1 MQPTQKHGAELYRK
15 NKNENSRLKKK
26 VNDALSSCTERT
38 KERMNALKR
47 GLIVSCQAV
56 KGEPLY
62 GYGIMH
68 LFAKA
73 AKEGGATGIRALCD
87 DIDSIKDE
95 VNLPIIGLVKE
106 IYEDSEIYITPT
118 PKEVDRLLETKC
130 DVVCMDATL
139 RSRPDGITLDELY
152 AYARERAGDRELM
165 ADVSTIEEALNAD
178 RLGFDY
184 ISTTMRGY
192 TPYTE
197 QYAIPD
203 IDFVRE
209 CCQKVKNAKVIAEG
223 GVFEVSHME
232 AISEVNPYAVVVGS
246 AITRPKVI
254 TERFMGAL
262 HLKD

>member
-1 MQPTQKHGAELYRK
+1 MSL
-15 NKNENSRLKKK
+15 
-26 VNDALSSCTERT
+26 
-38 KERMNALKR
+38 LKR

-73 AKEGGATGIRALCD
+73 AKEGGATGIRALAPD
-87 DIDSIKDE
+87 VDSIKDE
-95 VNLPIIGLVKE
+95 VNLPVIGLVKE

-118 PKEVDRLLETKC
+118 KAEVDVLLNTKC
-130 DVVCMDATL
+130 DVICMDATL
-139 RSRPDGITLDELY
+139 RSRPGGITLDELY
-152 AYARERAGDRELM
+152 AYARENAGGREIM
-165 ADVSTIEEALNAD
+165 ADVSTIEEAINAD

-192 TPYTE
+192 TPYTKE
-197 QYAIPD
+197 YEIPD
-203 IDFVRE
+203 VDFVRE
-209 CCQKVKNAKVIAEG
+209 CTEKVKNAKVIAEG

-232 AISEVNPYAVVVGS
+232 AISKVNPYAVVVGS

-254 TERFMGAL
+254 TERLLGAL
-262 HLKD
+262 KLK

>member
-1 MQPTQKHGAELYRK
+1 MSL
-15 NKNENSRLKKK
+15 
-26 VNDALSSCTERT
+26 
-38 KERMNALKR
+38 LKR

-73 AKEGGATGIRALCD
+73 AKEGGATGIRALVD
-87 DIDSIKDE
+87 DVDSIKDE
-95 VNLPIIGLVKE
+95 VNLPVIGLVKE

-118 PKEVDRLLETKC
+118 KKEVDRLLATKC
-130 DVVCMDATL
+130 DVICMDATL
-139 RSRPDGITLDELY
+139 RTRPGGITLDELY
-152 AYARERAGDRELM
+152 AYARERAGGREIM
-165 ADVSTIEEALNAD
+165 ADVSTIEEAINAD

-192 TPYTE
+192 TPYTKE
-197 QYAIPD
+197 YEIPD
-203 IDFVRE
+203 VDFVKE
-209 CCQKVKNAKVIAEG
+209 CLEKVKHSKVIAEG
-223 GVFEVSHME
+223 GVFEVGHME

-254 TERFMGAL
+254 TERLLGAL
-262 HLKD
+262 KLK

>member
-1 MQPTQKHGAELYRK
+1 MHRK
-15 NKNENSRLKKK
+15 DLKMS
-26 VNDALSSCTERT
+26 L
-38 KERMNALKR
+38 LKR

-73 AKEGGATGIRALCD
+73 AKEGGATGIRALVD
-87 DIDSIKDE
+87 DVDSIKDE

-118 PKEVDRLLETKC
+118 KKEVDRLLATKC
-130 DVVCMDATL
+130 DVLCMDATL
-139 RSRPDGITLDELY
+139 RTRPGGITLDELY
-152 AYARERAGDRELM
+152 AYARENAGEREIM
-165 ADVSTIEEALNAD
+165 ADVSTIEEAINAD

-192 TPYTE
+192 TPYTKE
-197 QYAIPD
+197 YEIPD
-203 IDFVRE
+203 VDFVKE
-209 CCQKVKNAKVIAEG
+209 CLDKVKHSKVIAEG

-232 AISEVNPYAVVVGS
+232 AISRVNPYAVVVGS

-254 TERFMGAL
+254 TERLLGAL
-262 HLKD
+262 KLK

>member
-1 MQPTQKHGAELYRK
+1 MSLLE
-15 NKNENSRLKKK
+15 
-26 VNDALSSCTERT
+26 
-38 KERMNALKR
+38 R

-73 AKEGGATGIRALCD
+73 AKEGGATGIRALVD

-106 IYEDSEIYITPT
+106 IYDDSEIYITPT
-118 PKEVDRLLETKC
+118 KAEIDRLLATKC
-130 DVVCMDATL
+130 DVLCMDATL
-139 RSRPDGITLDELY
+139 RSRPGGITLDELY
-152 AYARERAGDRELM
+152 AYARENAGGREIM
-165 ADVSTIEEALNAD
+165 ADVSTIEEAINAD

-192 TPYTE
+192 TPYTKE
-197 QYAIPD
+197 YEIPD
-203 IDFVRE
+203 VAFVKE
-209 CCQKVKNAKVIAEG
+209 CLEKVKNAKVIAEG

-254 TERFMGAL
+254 TERLLGAL
-262 HLKD
+262 KLK

>member
-1 MQPTQKHGAELYRK
+1 MSL
-15 NKNENSRLKKK
+15 
-26 VNDALSSCTERT
+26 
-38 KERMNALKR
+38 LKR

-73 AKEGGATGIRALCD
+73 AKEGGATGIRALVD
-87 DIDSIKDE
+87 DVDSIKNE

-118 PKEVDRLLETKC
+118 KAEVDRLLATKC
-130 DVVCMDATL
+130 DVLCMDATL
-139 RSRPDGITLDELY
+139 RSRPGGITLEELY
-152 AYARERAGDRELM
+152 AYARENANGREIM
-165 ADVSTIEEALNAD
+165 ADVSTIEEAINAD
-178 RLGFDY
+178 RIGFDY

-192 TPYTE
+192 TPYTK
-197 QYAIPD
+197 QYEIPD
-203 IDFVRE
+203 VDFVQE
-209 CCQKVKNAKVIAEG
+209 CKDKVKNAKVIAEG

-232 AISEVNPYAVVVGS
+232 AISKVNPYAVVVGS

-254 TERFMGAL
+254 TERLLGAL
-262 HLKD
+262 NLED

>member
-1 MQPTQKHGAELYRK
+1 MSL
-15 NKNENSRLKKK
+15 
-26 VNDALSSCTERT
+26 
-38 KERMNALKR
+38 LKR

-73 AKEGGATGIRALCD
+73 AKEGGATGIRALVD
-87 DIDSIKDE
+87 DVDSIKDE
-95 VNLPIIGLVKE
+95 VNLPVIGLVKE

-118 PKEVDRLLETKC
+118 KAEVDVLLNTKC
-130 DVVCMDATL
+130 DVICMDATL
-139 RSRPDGITLDELY
+139 RSRPGGITLDELY
-152 AYARERAGDRELM
+152 AYARENAGGREIM
-165 ADVSTIEEALNAD
+165 ADVSTIEEAINAD

-192 TPYTE
+192 TPYTKE
-197 QYAIPD
+197 YEIPD
-203 IDFVRE
+203 VDFVRE
-209 CCQKVKNAKVIAEG
+209 CTEKVKNAKVIAEG

-232 AISEVNPYAVVVGS
+232 AISKVNPYAVVVGS

-254 TERFMGAL
+254 TERLLGAL
-262 HLKD
+262 ELK

>member
-1 MQPTQKHGAELYRK
+1 MKKGQKM
-15 NKNENSRLKKK
+15 S
-26 VNDALSSCTERT
+26 
-38 KERMNALKR
+38 ALKR

-73 AKEGGATGIRALCD
+73 AKAGGACGIRALCD

-95 VNLPIIGLVKE
+95 VDLPVIGLVKE

-118 PKEVDRLLETKC
+118 KAEVDRLLATGC
-130 DVVCMDATL
+130 DVICMDATL
-139 RSRPDGITLDELY
+139 RSRPGGITLEELY
-152 AYARERAGDRELM
+152 NYARSNAEGREIM
-165 ADVSTIEEALNAD
+165 ADVSTIEEAINAD
-178 RLGFDY
+178 KLGFDY

-192 TPYTE
+192 TPYTT
-197 QYAIPD
+197 QYEIPD
-203 IDFVRE
+203 VDFVRE
-209 CCQKVKNAKVIAEG
+209 CKEKVKNAKVIAEG

-232 AISEVNPYAVVVGS
+232 AISKVNPYAVVVGS

-254 TERFMGAL
+254 TERLLGAL
-262 HLKD
+262 KLED

>member
-1 MQPTQKHGAELYRK
+1 M
-15 NKNENSRLKKK
+15 S
-26 VNDALSSCTERT
+26 
-38 KERMNALKR
+38 ALKR

-73 AKEGGATGIRALCD
+73 AKEGGACGIRALCD
-87 DIDSIKDE
+87 DVDSIKDE
-95 VNLPIIGLVKE
+95 VNLPVIGLVKE
-106 IYEDSEIYITPT
+106 IYDDSEIYITPT
-118 PKEVDRLLETKC
+118 KTEVDRLLATKC

-139 RSRPDGITLDELY
+139 RSRPGGITLDELY
-152 AYARERAGDRELM
+152 EYARENAGGRELM
-165 ADVSTIEEALNAD
+165 ADVSTIEEAINAD

-192 TPYTE
+192 TPYTR
-197 QYAIPD
+197 QYEIPD
-203 IDFVRE
+203 VDFVAE
-209 CCQKVKNAKVIAEG
+209 CQEKVKSSKVIAEG

-232 AISEVNPYAVVVGS
+232 AISKVNPYAVVVGS

-254 TERFMGAL
+254 TERLLGAL
-262 HLKD
+262 KLED